1 MSSTASSPSPRSS
14 PSTPSPS
21 PGTRWP
27 ALAGVGA
34 VFLVTLLAALWLH
47 RDSTLYDTDSAYHLA
62 AARAY
67 AQGAVADR
75 EFPPLRFSLLGEDG
89 FGDKEW
95 LFHRLLSVFTG
106 GGGNP
111 RATLVRGRWAL
122 AFFEALIA
130 AVIAALSLR
139 FVGPWGLLVP
149 LWLFVG
155 SLELAW
161 RTVRLRPE
169 LLALVLLLAAVWA
182 LGTRRH
188 RLLGL
193 LALAFTLAYTAFQ
206 ALLGLVVLVFVL
218 RGWRERRADWAAL
231 LYPALGVALGLV
243 LHPQFPANLE
253 VWVVQNI
260 QYFRLRGT
268 LDVGTEIRPNLTEV
282 ALLANLGWWLGLLI
296 LGRSTEPG
304 APASEEDRHLA
315 EALTVAA
322 VAFGGLYLLMSRF
335 STYFVPF
342 ATLAVLAEI
351 RRRGRRI
358 GFSTRLPGRGR
369 LPLTVAG
376 ALVLLASVPF
386 VLRELDRYRTR
397 TATDPQDLR
406 LTSRDE
412 LAAAIP
418 EGAQVAA
425 DWGSTALYLLWAPQA
440 SYLNVLDPV
449 FMAVPHPAR
458 HEMLEAI
465 LDGREPDVPLASRV
479 VLDSDYL
486 AFAPYKQPTLLLA
499 RMAADPR
506 IEPRFRDNHHLYRFV
521 PGANSGFVLDWKVVP
536 PGAELPVSRGT
547 DIGDWLDWPR
557 APEPA
562 LRALEGWVD
571 ADRVLPE
578 STDCLALVQDVEP
591 PEVGP
596 DGAGAEW
603 ELAPHGPTALWW
615 DERLLAAVR
624 GNLHSVLG
632 RGVVLL
638 PEAAPDAS
646 SGPHRFTVFTCR
658 ATAPG
663 VRRVKGRAGFFLL
676 RRSAE
681 DPAAAGR

>member
-1 MSSTASSPSPRSS
+1 MSSPAVP

-21 PGTRWP
+21 AVTRR
-27 ALAGVGA
+27 AATAGIGA
-34 VFLVTLLAALWLH
+34 VFVVTLIATLWLH

-67 AQGAVADR
+67 AQGAVADH

-95 LFHRLLSVFTG
+95 LFHRLLSLFTG

-111 RATLVRGRWAL
+111 RDTLGRGRWAL
-122 AFFEALIA
+122 ALLEALIA
-130 AVIAALSLR
+130 AVIAGLSLR
-139 FVGPWGLLVP
+139 FLGLWGLLVP

-169 LLALVLLLAAVWA
+169 LLALALLLAAVWA

-206 ALLGLVVLVFVL
+206 ALLGLVALVFVL
-218 RGWRERRADWAAL
+218 RGWRERRADWGAL

-253 VWVVQNI
+253 VWAVQNL
-260 QYFRLRGT
+260 QFFHLRGA

-296 LGRSTEPG
+296 LARSTEEG
-304 APASEEDRHLA
+304 APPTEEDRDLA

-342 ATLAVLAEI
+342 GTLALLAQI

-369 LPLTVAG
+369 LPLTVAA
-376 ALVLLASVPF
+376 ALVLLVSAPF
-386 VLRELDRYRTR
+386 AARELERYRTR
-397 TATDPQDLR
+397 TSADPEDLR

-418 EGAQVAA
+418 EGAHVAA
-425 DWGSTALYLLWAPQA
+425 DWGSTALYLLWAPRA
-440 SYLNVLDPV
+440 RYLNALDPV
-449 FMAVPHPAR
+449 FMAVPHPER
-458 HEMLEAI
+458 HEVLEAI
-465 LDGREPDVPLASRV
+465 LDGREPDVPLATRV
-479 VLDSDYL
+479 VLDSDHL
-486 AFAPYKQPTLLLA
+486 AFAPNKQPTLLLA
-499 RMAADPR
+499 RLAADPR
-506 IEPRFRDNHHLYRFV
+506 IEPKFRDSHHLYRFV
-521 PGANSGFVLDWKVVP
+521 AANSGFVLDWKVVP
-536 PGAELPVSRGT
+536 PGTELPVSRET
-547 DIGDWLDWPR
+547 DLGGWPDWPR
-557 APEPA
+557 APAPA

-571 ADRVLPE
+571 ADRVLPGT
-578 STDCLALVQDVEP
+578 TDCLALVRDTEP
-591 PEVGP
+591 TQAGPEATGG
-596 DGAGAEW
+596 DW
-603 ELAPHGPTALWW
+603 ELAPHGPTAMWW
-615 DERLLAAVR
+615 DDRLLAAVR

-632 RGVVLL
+632 RGVVL
-638 PEAAPDAS
+638 APDAAP
-646 SGPHRFTVFTCR
+646 GRHRITVFTCR
-658 ATAPG
+658 ADTPG
-663 VRRVKGRAGFFLL
+663 GHGARGRAGFFLL
-676 RRSAE
+676 RRS
-681 DPAAAGR
+681 DH